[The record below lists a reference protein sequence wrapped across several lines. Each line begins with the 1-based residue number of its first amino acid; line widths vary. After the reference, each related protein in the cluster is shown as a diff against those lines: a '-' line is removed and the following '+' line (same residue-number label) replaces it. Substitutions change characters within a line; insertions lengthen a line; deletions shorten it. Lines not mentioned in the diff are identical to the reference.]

1 MGTYQLGLQP
11 MGVPQ
16 QLEYQTTND
25 MKTLKFLL
33 LTVLLSLNFVSC
45 DPPSVNEE
53 VGVEKVETLGLSTE
67 EEPGSQEE
75 VEEL

>member
-1 MGTYQLGLQP
+1 

-53 VGVEKVETLGLSTE
+53 LGVEEVETLGFTE
-67 EEPGSQEE
+67 DDDEE
-75 VEEL
+75 VGA

>member
-16 QLEYQTTND
+16 QLEYQTTNN

-33 LTVLLSLNFVSC
+33 LAVLLGLNFVSC
-45 DPPSVNEE
+45 DPPSINEE
-53 VGVEKVETLGLSTE
+53 VGVEKVETKSLQLTE
-67 EEPGSQEE
+67 EDDEE
-75 VEEL
+75 VTHTSN

>member
-16 QLEYQTTND
+16 QLEYQTTNN

-33 LTVLLSLNFVSC
+33 LAVLLGLNFVSC

-53 VGVEKVETLGLSTE
+53 VGVEQVEETSFTE
-67 EEPGSQEE
+67 DDDEE
-75 VEEL
+75 VTQTPG